1 MSYTLD
7 ISLALG
13 GSKTGLTLNAQLVDS
28 SLANVGSAIS
38 SGFYEVGNGY
48 YLWHYS
54 AFPDNFRGGV
64 KFYQQGQSSTILT
77 FVSINPQDA
86 ENLDMKIS
94 NVSSGSGSGNEINV
108 NVGHSNI
115 VVENASDTPVGND
128 QYITLTTGSES
139 VEPDI
144 VISKNIDQD
153 SSSKITITFGSE
165 NRDDSIQI
173 NSGVR

>member
-28 SLANVGSAIS
+28 SLSNVGSAIS
-38 SGFYEVGNGY
+38 SGFSEVGNGY

-54 AFPDNFRGGV
+54 SFPDSFRGGV
-64 KFYQQGQSSTILT
+64 KFYQQGSPSTILS
-77 FVSINPQDA
+77 FVSINPQEA
-86 ENLDMKIS
+86 ENVDQKIS
-94 NVSSGSGSGNEINV
+94 DISVGSGSSSEINV

-115 VVENASDTPVGND
+115 VVENASDTDVGLD
-128 QYITLTTGSES
+128 QIINVTTGSDS
-139 VEPDI
+139 VDPDI
-144 VISKNIDQD
+144 VLSKNKENSTGQN
-153 SSSKITITFGSE
+153 ITISFGSDDTE
-165 NRDDSIQI
+165 DSIQI

>member
-1 MSYTLD
+1 
-7 ISLALG
+7 
-13 GSKTGLTLNAQLVDS
+13 
-28 SLANVGSAIS
+28 
-38 SGFYEVGNGY
+38 
-48 YLWHYS
+48 
-54 AFPDNFRGGV
+54 
-64 KFYQQGQSSTILT
+64 
-77 FVSINPQDA
+77 
-86 ENLDMKIS
+86 MKIS

-128 QYITLTTGSES
+128 QSITLTTGSES
-139 VEPDI
+139 IEPDI

>member
-1 MSYTLD
+1 
-7 ISLALG
+7 
-13 GSKTGLTLNAQLVDS
+13 
-28 SLANVGSAIS
+28 
-38 SGFYEVGNGY
+38 
-48 YLWHYS
+48 LWHYS

-128 QYITLTTGSES
+128 QSITLTTGSES
-139 VEPDI
+139 IEPDI
-144 VISKNIDQD
+144 VIK
-153 SSSKITITFGSE
+153 KI
-165 NRDDSIQI
+165 
-173 NSGVR
+173 